1 MLARS
6 IAALLTFLPSWGLLE
21 PSSLAADTAQGL
33 ALERTIP
40 LKNVTGRIDHM
51 AVDLQRGRLA
61 IAELGN
67 DSVDI
72 IDLGEGRVV
81 HQITGLQA
89 PQGIAYAPAAGLLV
103 VASAGDGS
111 VRFFR
116 AGDFLPAGQV
126 NLGDDADNIRM
137 NGLTGHLLVGY
148 GKGGLAVIDPVTRTK
163 IADIALQAHPEG
175 FQLAPDGGRAFV
187 NVPDAQQVA
196 VVDLVSGKQIASWRT
211 PGVQSNFPMAIDGPG
226 NTLAVAFRDPPRL
239 LLLGT
244 TSSSVVANIETCGDA
259 DDVFFDSRRHRIYV
273 SCGEGAV
280 DVFDRSAGRLRR
292 MAQVRTGPGARTALF
307 VPQLDR
313 LFVASRSDAAGGDA
327 RLLVFRPSP

>member
-6 IAALLTFLPSWGLLE
+6 IVAFLTLLASWGVLE
-21 PSSLAADTAQGL
+21 PRSFAADALGL

-40 LKNVTGRIDHM
+40 LKSVTGRIDHM
-51 AVDLQRGRLA
+51 AVDVQRGRLA
-61 IAELGN
+61 VAELGN

-81 HQITGLQA
+81 HQIAGLQA
-89 PQGIAYAPAAGLLV
+89 PQGIAYALAAGLLA

-116 AGDFLPAGQV
+116 ASDFLPAGQV
-126 NLGDDADNIRM
+126 DLGEDADNIHM

-148 GKGGLAVIDPVTRTK
+148 GKGGLAVIDPVTRSK
-163 IADIALQAHPEG
+163 IADIALPAHPEG

-196 VVDLVSGKQIASWRT
+196 VVDLVSGKQIAGWKT

-226 NTLAVAFRDPPRL
+226 NTLAIAFRDPPRL
-239 LLLGT
+239 LLLATG
-244 TSSSVVANIETCGDA
+244 SSSVVGNVETCGDA
-259 DDVFFDSRRHRIYV
+259 DDVFFDSRRRRVYV

-280 DVFDRSAGRLRR
+280 DVFDRSAGKLRR
-292 MAQVRTGPGARTALF
+292 IAHVTTSPGARTALF

-313 LFVASRSDAAGGDA
+313 LFVACRADAAGGA
-327 RLLVFRPSP
+327 AKLLVFRPSP